1 MAFTITL
8 RPSGLQ
14 FAAPEG
20 STILDA
26 AESAGVALPYGCR
39 SGSCGACR
47 GQVIEGNIERGIEDR
62 FALSEQDRAKGY
74 VLLCMATAHS
84 DAVIGIDDV
93 RRMNPIVVRTMPA
106 RIAGIE
112 HAAPDVLVVT
122 LKLPSAESFDFR
134 AGQYVEL
141 LFKDGERRA
150 FSLANAPHEQ
160 GIAQLH
166 IRLAPD
172 SYSARMFTQVL
183 KVRDVLRLEG
193 PLGSFHLNEDSKKP
207 IIMLAGGTGFAPIK
221 SILDDMARR
230 GIRREVHLYRGSRD
244 RAGLY
249 MPELVERWTRT
260 LADFHHV
267 DVLSDP
273 TPACDWKGRTGLVHH
288 AVLEDVANLAGYEV
302 YACGAVAMVEAAH
315 RDFTARGLPEEAF
328 FADAFTP
335 AKPRNAL

>member
-8 RPSGLQ
+8 QPSGLQ
-14 FAAPEG
+14 FAVPEG

-26 AESAGVALPYGCR
+26 AENAGVALPYGCR
-39 SGSCGACR
+39 NGSCGACR
-47 GQVIEGNIERGIEDR
+47 GKVIEGDIKRGIEDR
-62 FALSEQDRAKGY
+62 FALTDDERAQGY
-74 VLLCMATAHS
+74 LLLCAATAQS
-84 DAVIGIDDV
+84 DGVIHVDDV
-93 RRMNPIVVRTMPA
+93 RRMSPIVVRTMPA

-112 HAAPDVLVVT
+112 QAAPDVLVVT

-150 FSLANAPHEQ
+150 FSLANPPHER
-160 GIAQLH
+160 GFVQLH
-166 IRLAPD
+166 IRLAPG
-172 SYSARMFTQVL
+172 SYSARMFTEVL

-193 PLGSFHLNEDSKKP
+193 PLGTFHLNEDSTKP

-249 MPELVERWTRT
+249 MSELVERWSRS
-260 LADFHHV
+260 LADFHHA

-273 TPACDWKGRTGLVHH
+273 TSACAWSGRTGFVHR
-288 AVLEDVANLAGYEV
+288 AVLEDFSDLSAYEV

-315 RDFTARGLPEEAF
+315 RDFIAHGLSEEAF

-335 AKPRNAL
+335 AKPKK